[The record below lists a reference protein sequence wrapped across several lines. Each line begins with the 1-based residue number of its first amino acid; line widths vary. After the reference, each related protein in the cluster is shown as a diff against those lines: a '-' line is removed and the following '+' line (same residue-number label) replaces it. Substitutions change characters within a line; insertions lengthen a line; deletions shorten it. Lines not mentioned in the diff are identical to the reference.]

1 MNNYWLVSTITGL
14 VSIFNF
20 ACKVCTIT
28 PVIKKYKSIIKKKIK
43 KHDEIAFSAK
53 TKLNTIE
60 ILISKALIDPNI
72 SYNHSFSVNGVLK
85 EYYNM
90 KETT

>member
-1 MNNYWLVSTITGL
+1 MLVGVPVGIASSATGL
-14 VSIFNF
+14 
-20 ACKVCTIT
+20 KVCTIT
-28 PVIKKYKSIIKKKIK
+28 GVIKKYKSIIKKKIK

-72 SYNHSFSVNGVLK
+72 SHNHSFSVNGVLK